1 VNYSR
6 AILLFG
12 ADRINGRREARDNRI
27 EVVCTRAAD
36 DSCKRGLLTTAAQ
49 SRRRGRR
56 VFGTISISRYAP
68 GEARSPE
75 HSIDPSSTHL
85 SLGERAE
92 GLHFR
97 EPVTSRGRYP
107 ALPLLH
113 LSLAPFLVLALHRYL
128 RDSRLALMSS

>member
-1 VNYSR
+1 MASTMV
-6 AILLFG
+6 A
-12 ADRINGRREARDNRI
+12 AKRETTGWKQQLVLAQP
-27 EVVCTRAAD
+27 D
-36 DSCKRGLLTTAAQ
+36 DTCERGLLTTAAR

-97 EPVTSRGRYP
+97 EAVTSRGRYLAP
-107 ALPLLH
+107 SLLH
-113 LSLAPFLVLALHRYL
+113 CPLPCARSMRYL